1 MAFPPLDAIS
11 TTWLPS
17 RRYSSGMRRRSPLFA
32 PVVSSSPTCWP
43 RRIDSRPPDSG
54 QQHAVDPHRH
64 VDEVPGAD
72 ARAGEVLGLAVHRAD
87 ADVGVPRADLRPG
100 WVASVNAREPDPSDP
115 ARAPRRRRAHAPARR
130 SRCRIDQTLLQDATG
145 TMALMQFEQLEVP
158 RVQVERAVQYVDHNV
173 IQLDF
178 KNPDDHRMLQALCR
192 RYGIHYSRPGN
203 GICHYVHIERFARPG
218 GILVG
223 ADSHTTTSG
232 ALGMIAIGAGGLD
245 VAVAMAGHPYEIA
258 CPEVVEVHLAST
270 LAPAL
275 GPGQG
280 RDPRAAAPPDRARR
294 QEQGVRVHRPRH
306 RRPERARARHDRQ
319 HDRRAGRHRGRLPA
333 RRQHPRVAAPPA
345 ARGRLRRARARA
357 PAATTTTAWRS
368 TSPSSGR
375 WWPSRRTPTT
385 SCRSRRWPAR
395 RSSRSAS
402 ARRSTPPTSTWRCPG
417 AVLGDG
423 HEVHE
428 RVTATATPGSR
439 QILVA
444 IAESGVYRQL
454 VEGGVRM
461 LEPVC
466 GPCVGMGQAPPS
478 DANSLR
484 TFNRNFPGRSGTPD
498 DQVYLCSP
506 AVAAVSMLHGEIR
519 DPREQGEPP
528 ELLEMPELKPY
539 VDDRHIFPPAP
550 EDEADQIEI
559 PRGPNIKTP
568 PEHEPLEPRAERADR
583 DRPAR
588 QHLDRRP
595 RPRRRDRHVLPLE
608 HPRDRRVHLPAPRPR
623 VPQAHAGVGQR
634 ASSSAGTTTARAPRA
649 STPRSR
655 RCSSACAPCSRS
667 RSRASTGATWS
678 PRGSWRSRSWTRPTT
693 TAPRW
698 GRPGRCRTSGRSSRT
713 APTRS
718 RVEIE
723 ERATSSRVTH
733 DFAPKEREILLHGG
747 LLHYLK
753 EQRAAA

>member
-1 MAFPPLDAIS
+1 MPENLTRQI
-11 TTWLPS
+11 L
-17 RRYSSGMRRRSPLFA
+17 REHLVEGELK
-32 PVVSSSPTCWP
+32 
-43 RRIDSRPPDSG
+43 
-54 QQHAVDPHRH
+54 
-64 VDEVPGAD
+64 PGAPIS
-72 ARAGEVLGLAVHRAD
+72 L
-87 ADVGVPRADLRPG
+87 DV
-100 WVASVNAREPDPSDP
+100 
-115 ARAPRRRRAHAPARR
+115 
-130 SRCRIDQTLLQDATG
+130 DQTLLQDATG

-158 RVQVERAVQYVDHNV
+158 RVKVERAVQYVDHNV

-192 RYGIHYSRPGN
+192 RYGIHFSRPGN

-258 CPEVVEVHLAST
+258 CPEVVEVHLDGT
-270 LAPAL
+270 LPRPWVQAKDVILELLRRLTVSGGKNKVFEFTGPGTADLAVPERGTIANMIAELGATAAVFPPDEHTREWLRRQQREDDFAEL
-275 GPGQG
+275 GPDSGADYDDRVEIDLTQLG
-280 RDPRAAAPPDRARR
+280 PLVAKPQNPDNVVPVEEVAGTPL
-294 QEQGVRVHRPRH
+294 EQVCIG
-306 RRPERARARHDRQ
+306 
-319 HDRRAGRHRGRLPA
+319 
-333 RRQHPRVAAPPA
+333 
-345 ARGRLRRARARA
+345 
-357 PAATTTTAWRS
+357 
-368 TSPSSGR
+368 SSVN
-375 WWPSRRTPTT
+375 
-385 SCRSRRWPAR
+385 
-395 RSSRSAS
+395 SAYLDL
-402 ARRSTPPTSTWRCPG
+402 ALPG
-417 AVLGDG
+417 AVLANGR
-423 HEVHE
+423 EVHE

-478 DANSLR
+478 SANSLR

-506 AVAAVSMLHGEIR
+506 AVAAVSMLYGEIR
-519 DPREQGEPP
+519 DPREEGDPP

-550 EDEADQIEI
+550 EEEADRIEI

-568 PEHEPLEPRAERADR
+568 PEHEPLEPSLSARIATIQPDNISTGDLAPDGVIVMSYRSNIPAIAEFTFQHRDPEFRKRIKEWGGGFIVGGHNYGQGSSREHAALAPLQLGVRAVFAKSFARIHRRNLVAQGILALTFADEADYDRAE
-583 DRPAR
+583 
-588 QHLDRRP
+588 
-595 RPRRRDRHVLPLE
+595 
-608 HPRDRRVHLPAPRPR
+608 
-623 VPQAHAGVGQR
+623 VGQTWTLPSIR
-634 ASSSAGTTTARAPRA
+634 DELEGGTDEI
-649 STPRSR
+649 
-655 RCSSACAPCSRS
+655 
-667 RSRASTGATWS
+667 
-678 PRGSWRSRSWTRPTT
+678 
-693 TAPRW
+693 
-698 GRPGRCRTSGRSSRT
+698 
-713 APTRS
+713 
-718 RVEIE
+718 RVEVE
-723 ERATSSRVTH
+723 GGDRFVVTH